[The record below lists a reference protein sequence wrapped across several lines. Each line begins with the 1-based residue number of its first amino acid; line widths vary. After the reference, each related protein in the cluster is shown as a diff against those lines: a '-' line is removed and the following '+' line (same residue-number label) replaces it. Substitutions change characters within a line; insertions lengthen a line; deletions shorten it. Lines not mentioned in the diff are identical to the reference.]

1 MEGSW
6 SHSVRGWSNSS
17 LMGGPDSSCSM
28 SSLFFGQDS
37 ILPAGDSCCKPKS
50 CAYGAGRFQ
59 RPDQVLLGG
68 GGFELAMS
76 KADQCQQLETTTSR
90 ARRGLILD
98 SLLLRSSCS
107 SSMVDSSSEIVTAA
121 DDQDIGLTCSA
132 SSEQI
137 NMRRNHLM
145 MPAHASS
152 GTAASCLQQQLR
164 SDSSSSGARLQ
175 FCCIESPAGPLS
187 RGESEE
193 ESQLQGSEPSFFNAN
208 SVSACGELQ
217 GSFMTMG
224 LKKETWMDLRLHEEK
239 PFVFQEHSPAYAGAV
254 PSSLEAGGSY
264 LNPQAPG
271 HAAITPTAA
280 ILPGFAATQ
289 SAPLPSS
296 FAAAPGAV
304 LSHEVELLQGE
315 SRIHNLRDKMASS
328 MRAILF
334 RASLPMPT
342 AAEIEN
348 SRPKRRNVRISKDPQ
363 SVAARHRRERISDRI
378 RVLQRLVPGGT
389 KMDTA
394 SMLDEAIHYVKFLK
408 LQLQTLEQLG
418 NHDGSMCDPATIL
431 YNGEL
436 AMGVESPNTLAAA
449 AAAAAPMRAF
459 DLNCTVHNQF
469 NSSRETAAVV
479 AAAGGAAPGSVIGTA
494 GSLSSG
500 ESLDASCI
508 SSGVRWP
515 TALSSVSNL
524 VPFGGTS
531 GGGQFPDPLQEQFC
545 H

>member
-1 MEGSW
+1 
-6 SHSVRGWSNSS
+6 
-17 LMGGPDSSCSM
+17 M

-37 ILPAGDSCCKPKS
+37 IVPAGDICSKPKS
-50 CAYGAGRFQ
+50 CSYGAGRFQ

-76 KADQCQQLETTTSR
+76 KADQLQQLETTTSR

-107 SSMVDSSSEIVTAA
+107 NSMVDSSSEIVTAA
-121 DDQDIGLTCSA
+121 DDQDVGLTCSA

-137 NMRRNHLM
+137 NMRRNHIM

-187 RGESEE
+187 RGENEE

-254 PSSLEAGGSY
+254 PSSLEVGGSY

-289 SAPLPSS
+289 SAPLPRS

-304 LSHEVELLQGE
+304 LSHEGELLQGE
-315 SRIHNLRDKMASS
+315 SRIHNLRNKMASS

-342 AAEIEN
+342 AAEIES

-449 AAAAAPMRAF
+449 ADAAPMRAF

-469 NSSRETAAVV
+469 NSSCETAAVG
-479 AAAGGAAPGSVIGTA
+479 AAAGGAAPGSVIVTP

-500 ESLDASCI
+500 QSLDASCI
-508 SSGVRWP
+508 SSGVHWP